1 MTVKIALSESLLT
14 RESLKF
20 VGLDKCRVQR
30 RAEGVRGRRLSAPRK
45 LRCTALHCTHARH
58 RIDIVHSKPQQ
69 RLC

>member
-14 RESLKF
+14 PESLNF

-30 RAEGVRGRRLSAPRK
+30 RAEGARGRRLSARRK
-45 LRCTALHCTHARH
+45 LRCTALRCTYARH
-58 RIDIVHSKPQQ
+58 RIDIIHSEPQK